1 MITFGPVSSRR
12 LGSSLGINNIPVKKI
27 CTYSCVYCQ
36 VGITRHYSITR
47 EAFYDTVKIYEEVA
61 NHLRKISN
69 KPDYLTFV
77 ADGEPTLDINLGK
90 SIEKLKN
97 FEIPIAV
104 ITNASLLNDP
114 EVRTELSLAD
124 WVSVKVD
131 ANDESIWKKLNRPHK
146 NLSFDKYLKGLFLF
160 SSIFKGKLASETML
174 VQGLNDQI
182 DLIRST
188 ATLIKQVQP
197 FVAYISVPTR
207 PPAVSSVKKPS
218 ETTINAAYQIYKEA
232 GLNTELLI
240 GFEGVNTGYTGNAI
254 DDIMNMC
261 AVHPIREDT
270 MDEILKKDQADP
282 TILQLLL
289 DGNYIKK
296 VAYNEKFF
304 YVRNMVKQ

>member
-1 MITFGPVSSRR
+1 MITFGPVPSRR
-12 LGSSLGINNIPVKKI
+12 LGNSLGINNIPVKKI
-27 CTYSCVYCQ
+27 CSYSCIYCQ

-146 NLSFDKYLKGLFLF
+146 NLSFDKYLEGLFLF
-160 SSIFKGKLASETML
+160 SSTFRGTLASETML
-174 VQGLNDQI
+174 VQGLNDQV

-197 FVAYISVPTR
+197 FIAYIAVPTR
-207 PPAVSSVKKPS
+207 PPAVFSVKKPS
-218 ETTINAAYQIYKEA
+218 ETTINAAYQIFKEA

-254 DDIMNMC
+254 DDIMDMC

>member
-47 EAFYDTVKIYEEVA
+47 EAFYDPVKIYEEVA

-131 ANDESIWKKLNRPHK
+131 ANDESIWKN
-146 NLSFDKYLKGLFLF
+146 
-160 SSIFKGKLASETML
+160 
-174 VQGLNDQI
+174 
-182 DLIRST
+182 
-188 ATLIKQVQP
+188 
-197 FVAYISVPTR
+197 
-207 PPAVSSVKKPS
+207 
-218 ETTINAAYQIYKEA
+218 
-232 GLNTELLI
+232 
-240 GFEGVNTGYTGNAI
+240 
-254 DDIMNMC
+254 
-261 AVHPIREDT
+261 
-270 MDEILKKDQADP
+270 
-282 TILQLLL
+282 
-289 DGNYIKK
+289 
-296 VAYNEKFF
+296 
-304 YVRNMVKQ
+304 

>member
-1 MITFGPVSSRR
+1 MITFGPVPSRR
-12 LGSSLGINNIPVKKI
+12 LGNSLGINNIPVKKI

-36 VGITRHYSITR
+36 VGITKHYSITR
-47 EAFYDTVKIYEEVA
+47 EAFYDPVKIYEEVA
-61 NHLRKISN
+61 NHLHKISN

-124 WVSVKVD
+124 WVSVKIDV
-131 ANDESIWKKLNRPHK
+131 NDESVWKKLNRPHK
-146 NLSFDKYLKGLFLF
+146 NLSFDKYLEGLFLF
-160 SSIFKGKLASETML
+160 SSTFRGTLASETML
-174 VQGLNDQI
+174 VQGLNDQV

-197 FVAYISVPTR
+197 FVAYVSVPTR

-240 GFEGVNTGYTGNAI
+240 GFEGVNTGYTGNVI
-254 DDIMNMC
+254 DDIMDMC

>member
-1 MITFGPVSSRR
+1 
-12 LGSSLGINNIPVKKI
+12 
-27 CTYSCVYCQ
+27 
-36 VGITRHYSITR
+36 
-47 EAFYDTVKIYEEVA
+47 VKIYEEVA
-61 NHLRKISN
+61 NHLHKISN

-124 WVSVKVD
+124 WVSVKIDV
-131 ANDESIWKKLNRPHK
+131 NDESVWKKLNRPHK
-146 NLSFDKYLKGLFLF
+146 NLSFDKYLEGLFLF

-188 ATLIKQVQP
+188 ATLIKQIQP

-240 GFEGVNTGYTGNAI
+240 GFEGVNTGYTGNVI
-254 DDIMNMC
+254 DDIMDMC

>member
-1 MITFGPVSSRR
+1 MITFGPVPSRR
-12 LGSSLGINNIPVKKI
+12 LGNSLGINNIPVKKI

-36 VGITRHYSITR
+36 VGITKHYSITR
-47 EAFYDTVKIYEEVA
+47 EAFYDPVKIYEEVA
-61 NHLRKISN
+61 NHLHKISN

-124 WVSVKVD
+124 WVSVKIDV
-131 ANDESIWKKLNRPHK
+131 NDESVWKKLNRPHK
-146 NLSFDKYLKGLFLF
+146 NLSFDKYLEGLFLF

-188 ATLIKQVQP
+188 ATLIKQIQP

-240 GFEGVNTGYTGNAI
+240 GFEGVNTGYTGNVI
-254 DDIMNMC
+254 DDIMDMC

>member
-1 MITFGPVSSRR
+1 MITFGPVPSRR
-12 LGSSLGINNIPVKKI
+12 LGNSLGINNIPVKKI

-36 VGITRHYSITR
+36 VGITKHYSITR
-47 EAFYDTVKIYEEVA
+47 EAFYDPVKIYEEVA
-61 NHLRKISN
+61 NHLHKISN

-124 WVSVKVD
+124 WVSVKIDV
-131 ANDESIWKKLNRPHK
+131 NDESVWKKLNRPHK
-146 NLSFDKYLKGLFLF
+146 NLSFDKYLEGLFLF

-188 ATLIKQVQP
+188 ATLIKQIQP

-254 DDIMNMC
+254 DDIMDMC

>member
-1 MITFGPVSSRR
+1 
-12 LGSSLGINNIPVKKI
+12 
-27 CTYSCVYCQ
+27 
-36 VGITRHYSITR
+36 
-47 EAFYDTVKIYEEVA
+47 VKIYEEVA

-146 NLSFDKYLKGLFLF
+146 NLSFDKYLEGIFLF
-160 SSIFKGKLASETML
+160 SSLFKGKLASETML

-218 ETTINAAYQIYKEA
+218 ETTINAAYQIFKEA
-232 GLNTELLI
+232 GLKTELLI

-254 DDIMNMC
+254 DDIMDMC

-289 DGNYIKK
+289 DDSYIKK
-296 VAYNEKFF
+296 VAYNGMIF
-304 YVRNMVKQ
+304 YIRNLAK

>member
-1 MITFGPVSSRR
+1 MITFGPVPSRR
-12 LGSSLGINNIPVKKI
+12 LGNSLGINNIPVKKI
-27 CTYSCVYCQ
+27 CSYSCIYCQ
-36 VGITRHYSITR
+36 VGITKHYSVKR
-47 EAFYDTVKIYEEVA
+47 EVFYDPMKIYTEVE
-61 NHLRKISN
+61 NQLNKIPG

-90 SIEKLKN
+90 SIEKLRP
-97 FEIPIAV
+97 FGIPIAV

-114 EVRTELSLAD
+114 EVQTELSLAD
-124 WVSVKVD
+124 WVSVKIDV
-131 ANDESIWKKLNRPHK
+131 NEESSWKKLNRPHK
-146 NLSFDKYLKGLFLF
+146 DLSFDKYLEGLFLF

-174 VQGLNDQI
+174 VEGLNDQV

-188 ATLIKQVQP
+188 ATLIKQIQP
-197 FVAYISVPTR
+197 FIAYISVPTR

-218 ETTINAAYQIYKEA
+218 ETTINTAYQIFKEA

-254 DDIMNMC
+254 DDIMDMC

-270 MDEILKKDQADP
+270 MEEILKKDRADS
-282 TILQLLL
+282 TILQLLI

-296 VAYNEKFF
+296 VAYNGMFF
-304 YVRNMVKQ
+304 YIRNLAKQ